1 MKPAAENYTPFLLR
15 TSKGLT
21 IINLNSIIRIEA
33 VSNYSKLYFDT
44 GKTMLV
50 AKLLRWFEAELPMQ
64 QFIRVHRTHV
74 VNKQFICNYYNGT
87 ISRIKLLNGELIE
100 VARRKKNNF
109 LRLIAA

>member
-1 MKPAAENYTPFLLR
+1 MKPTPGNYSPLLLR
-15 TSKGLT
+15 TSKGLM
-21 IINLNSIIRIEA
+21 IINCNSIIRIEA
-33 VSNYSKLYFDT
+33 VSNYSKLYFDN

-87 ISRIKLLNGELIE
+87 ISRIELLNGEFIE